1 MAQDDECGRRG
12 LLVRI
17 CHLQASSSGRLTRPP
32 SPSLACRYNE
42 ATDETSWDRPEG
54 VADTEW
60 AEARHVESDDVYY
73 VNTKTQET
81 SWDKPAELQ

>member
-1 MAQDDECGRRG
+1 VRTARITGKNLPLAS
-12 LLVRI
+12 LL
-17 CHLQASSSGRLTRPP
+17 LWKANAP

-60 AEARHVESDDVYY
+60 AEARHVESDDIYY